1 MIKLNF
7 TKISLNYVGKQ
18 RIMRK
23 WTNSTGEIRTNMNNL
38 SCLKL
43 WFSFHI
49 GSWYARKIS
58 KIFFNKFFIKSF
70 LKKIITK
77 LYNIIFIV
85 LQYSYFLSLWDS
97 WGPRILH
104 LGGLVGEGRSQDPQK
119 PQVGNSTPIFIFD
132 IFKIIGI
139 RNSLYILLI
148 YWLVQNSVN
157 LCFFFN
163 SVWYFWFVAR
173 KFSLSS

>member
-85 LQYSYFLSLWDS
+85 LQYSYFFVTLGFL
-97 WGPRILH
+97 GP
-104 LGGLVGEGRSQDPQK
+104 QDP
-119 PQVGNSTPIFIFD
+119 PSWRVGGRREISGPPKTTSGKQHPNI
-132 IFKIIGI
+132 
-139 RNSLYILLI
+139 
-148 YWLVQNSVN
+148 
-157 LCFFFN
+157 
-163 SVWYFWFVAR
+163 YFWHFQNNWY
-173 KFSLSS
+173 